1 MKTKTNGQ
9 KHSITPE
16 LDALLLAALKSI
28 PELEKGSRRHQSR
41 IWEIEEVLERMSKA
55 ASLQNQSIQDMN
67 AELRSL
73 AEALSR
79 ATNLLA
85 RLKG

>member
-1 MKTKTNGQ
+1 MKTKTNRQ
-9 KHSITPE
+9 KHSLTPE
-16 LDALLLAALKSI
+16 LDTLLVEALKAI

-55 ASLQNQSIQDMN
+55 ATIQNQSIQDMN
-67 AELRSL
+67 AELHSL

-79 ATNLLA
+79 ATNLLE